1 MNAKLTHRRGVW
13 LMVACALLWSIAGVV
28 TRGLDSARGFEIT
41 FWRSFFCALS
51 LLLILGAWRGP
62 RALLRSVRAGGRA
75 LWLSGL
81 CWSVMFTAFML
92 ALSLTTVA
100 NTLITLALGPLFTAL
115 LARLVLGHRLAP
127 RTWIAIALAAVGIA
141 WMYGDQV
148 GIDAGRPGL
157 GFLVALGAPIAGAV
171 NWTLLQHSR
180 GRGREPVDLLPAV
193 LLGAVISSLTTLPM
207 ALPFSA
213 SAHDLRWL
221 ALLGLAQLAIPG
233 LLAVVS
239 ARVLEAPEIALLAL
253 LEIVF
258 GILWA
263 WLGAGETPGPAVLGG
278 GALVLAA
285 LAGNEWLGWRGPP
298 RPLAA

>member
-1 MNAKLTHRRGVW
+1 MTRLTHRQGVG

-51 LLLILGAWRGP
+51 LLAVLAAWRGP
-62 RALLRSVRAGGRA
+62 RTLLRSLREGGRA

-81 CWSVMFTAFML
+81 CWSIMFTAFML

-115 LARLVLGHRLAP
+115 LARIALGHRLAP
-127 RTWIAIALAAVGIA
+127 RTWIAIALAAIGIA

-148 GIDAGRPGL
+148 GIGAARHRL
-157 GFLVALGAPIAGAV
+157 GFLVALGAPIAGAI
-171 NWTLLQHSR
+171 NWTLLQHLQGA
-180 GRGREPVDLLPAV
+180 GRKSVDLLPAV
-193 LLGAVISSLTTLPM
+193 LVGAVISSLTTLPM
-207 ALPFSA
+207 ALPLA
-213 SAHDLRWL
+213 ATAHDLRWL
-221 ALLGLAQLAIPG
+221 ALLGVAQLAIPG
-233 LLAVVS
+233 LLAMIS
-239 ARVLEAPEIALLAL
+239 ASVLEAPEIALLGL
-253 LEIVF
+253 LEVVF